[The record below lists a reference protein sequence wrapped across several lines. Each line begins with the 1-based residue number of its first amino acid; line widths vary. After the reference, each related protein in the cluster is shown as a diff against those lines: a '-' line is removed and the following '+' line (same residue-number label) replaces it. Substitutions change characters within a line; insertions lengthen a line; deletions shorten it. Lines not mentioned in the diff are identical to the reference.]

1 MQNRIASLNEKFLI
15 TFSHV
20 AEHRSFSSAAR
31 KLFMTQPA
39 VSQHIKKIESIIGA
53 EVLRRRNGLTLTQ
66 HGEVLLN
73 YTEQSKVM
81 RQKLLNDLE
90 LLSNKQ
96 SFEVAVESSEMCL
109 KLAES
114 YVDKIDSSGDLN
126 ISLNC
131 YKSIGEIDL
140 NKYDVVF
147 SYIDFPST
155 DGQSF
160 LMSSNAYAIACNSES
175 ASPSRVIYCNTLD
188 RLEVKRYLDASG
200 FYIADNTR
208 WMSASSIEGLKDSD
222 VFKDSVYVF
231 SKECFRDMNCEV
243 LSIEHKRQVY
253 AWINRDRLGQSN
265 GQYIRALNS
274 IRNSVSSK
282 VSL

>member
-1 MQNRIASLNEKFLI
+1 MQNRIESLNEKFLI

-66 HGEVLLN
+66 HGQVLLS
-73 YTEQSKVM
+73 YTEQSKM
-81 RQKLLNDLE
+81 IRQKLLSDLE
-90 LLSNKQ
+90 LLSSKQ
-96 SFEVAVESSEMCL
+96 TIEIAVESSETCL

-114 YVDKIDSSGDLN
+114 YVDAIDIKGDFS

-131 YKSIGEIDL
+131 YKTIGEIEP

-147 SYIDFPST
+147 SCVDFPT
-155 DGQSF
+155 AEGESF
-160 LMSSNAYAIACNSES
+160 LISSNGYEIASYSKAKNPT
-175 ASPSRVIYCNTLD
+175 PSRVIYCNTLD
-188 RLEVKRYLDASG
+188 RGEVKQYLHANG
-200 FYIADNTR
+200 FNISEGVR
-208 WMSASSIEGLKDSD
+208 WLSASSIEGLKDSD

-231 SKECFRDMNCEV
+231 SKDCFVDMDCEV
-243 LSIEHKRQVY
+243 MSIEHKRQVY
-253 AWINRDRLGQSN
+253 AWVNRERLGESDE
-265 GQYIRALNS
+265 QYIRALNS
-274 IRNSVSSK
+274 IRNI
-282 VSL
+282 